1 MVKYWFQN
9 QVLLRRTVKR
19 LVLSC
24 EEDTEK
30 LVPKI
35 DSSEVDSEKLV
46 PKPDSFEKDSEN
58 TSSKTMLL

>member
-1 MVKYWFQN
+1 M
-9 QVLLRRTVKR
+9 KR

>member
-1 MVKYWFQN
+1 
-9 QVLLRRTVKR
+9 LRKTEKT

-35 DSSEVDSEKLV
+35 GSCEVDSEKLV
-46 PKPDSFEKDSEN
+46 PKPDSFEEDSEN
-58 TSSKTMLL
+58 TSSKTMSL